1 MAQPAHSHDSARG
14 VRYERHRPEE
24 TVLYRTL
31 RAHWE
36 EFYERAEEAS
46 GLPRFVVREVEEYLR
61 CGLLEF
67 GCIRVAC
74 ERCGFE
80 RLVAFSCKLRGFCP
94 SCVGRRMSDTALS
107 LVEKVFPEV
116 PVRQWVCSLP
126 WSLRVHL
133 GYDKKLCADVLE
145 AFVREVSR
153 SLKRRAKKA
162 LGLTTAKQ
170 ALTGAVSVIQR
181 GDSALRLNV
190 HFHVLVL
197 DGVYVRETEGGALV
211 FHPLSA
217 PTEEELADV
226 AKRTALRVQKVLAR
240 HGRSL
245 DGTSERQDAEPSGE
259 QLSLSALCAAAASGQ
274 GLFGERAGKPLL
286 RVVDPKRARSGERV
300 GESQGINVHAE
311 VVVPARDRAR
321 LERLCRYVCRPPIAQ
336 NRLEEM
342 VGGKLSYLLKK
353 PWRDGTVALVLEPM
367 DLIARVC
374 ALIPPPRFHMV
385 RYHGVLSSHAKVRA
399 EVVPKR
405 EDAVAKQLALFE
417 KDTGVLDVLALE
429 REPRRKPWAWLLRH
443 VFQVDV
449 STCVRCGG
457 VTRWLEAATTPEAL
471 ARVLAKHGLGA
482 RPPPAESCANAGQLR
497 LAFPS
502 T

>member
-1 MAQPAHSHDSARG
+1 
-14 VRYERHRPEE
+14 
-24 TVLYRTL
+24 
-31 RAHWE
+31 
-36 EFYERAEEAS
+36 
-46 GLPRFVVREVEEYLR
+46 
-61 CGLLEF
+61 
-67 GCIRVAC
+67 
-74 ERCGFE
+74 
-80 RLVAFSCKLRGFCP
+80 
-94 SCVGRRMSDTALS
+94 MSDTALS

-126 WSLRVHL
+126 WRLRVHL
-133 GYDKKLCADVLE
+133 GYDRKLCADVLE
-145 AFVREVSR
+145 AFVREVRR
-153 SLKRRAKKA
+153 SLKRRAKTA
-162 LGLTTAKQ
+162 LGLSTTKQ

-197 DGVYVRETEGGALV
+197 DGVYVRETEGGGALV
-211 FHPLSA
+211 FHPLAA

-245 DGTSERQDAEPSGE
+245 DGTSERDDAEPSGE

-342 VGGKLSYLLKK
+342 EGGKLSYLLKK

-399 EVVPKR
+399 EVVPQR
-405 EDAVAKQLALFE
+405 EAAAAKQLVLFE
-417 KDTGVLDVLALE
+417 RDTGVLDVLALE

-443 VFQVDV
+443 VFQLDV

-457 VTRWLEAATTPEAL
+457 VTRWLEAATTPEAI

-482 RPPPAESCANAGQLR
+482 RPPPEIRAKPGQLR

-502 T
+502 A

>member
-1 MAQPAHSHDSARG
+1 MPVRKLNCKTQPTRLSAAPRPARDRVLQLASFDRSLRPIRRRRERCTTSTHRDWGYRCRPNNARG
-14 VRYERHRPEE
+14 AFSSGVRSRRGSSP
-24 TVLYRTL
+24 
-31 RAHWE
+31 HWE
-36 EFYERAEEAS
+36 SFCERAEEAS

-80 RLVAFSCKLRGFCP
+80 RLVGFSCKRRGFCP
-94 SCVGRRMSDTALS
+94 SCVGRRRSNTALS

-126 WSLRVHL
+126 WRLRVHL
-133 GYDKKLCADVLE
+133 GYDRKLCADVLE
-145 AFVREVSR
+145 AFVRELSR
-153 SLKRRAKKA
+153 SLKRRAKTA
-162 LGLTTAKQ
+162 LGLSTTKQ

-245 DGTSERQDAEPSGE
+245 DGTSERDDAEPSGE

-286 RVVDPKRARSGERV
+286 RVVDPKRARSAERV

-321 LERLCRYVCRPPIAQ
+321 LERLCRYVCRPPRKKRRPTEDSAGRFATTMATLDRGRPQ
-336 NRLEEM
+336 GPVTGAATGSAPSVAGA
-342 VGGKLSYLLKK
+342 VG
-353 PWRDGTVALVLEPM
+353 EP
-367 DLIARVC
+367 LPGGA
-374 ALIPPPRFHMV
+374 
-385 RYHGVLSSHAKVRA
+385 S
-399 EVVPKR
+399 
-405 EDAVAKQLALFE
+405 
-417 KDTGVLDVLALE
+417 TGVLRLPE
-429 REPRRKPWAWLLRH
+429 IE
-443 VFQVDV
+443 
-449 STCVRCGG
+449 
-457 VTRWLEAATTPEAL
+457 TT
-471 ARVLAKHGLGA
+471 
-482 RPPPAESCANAGQLR
+482 
-497 LAFPS
+497 
-502 T
+502 